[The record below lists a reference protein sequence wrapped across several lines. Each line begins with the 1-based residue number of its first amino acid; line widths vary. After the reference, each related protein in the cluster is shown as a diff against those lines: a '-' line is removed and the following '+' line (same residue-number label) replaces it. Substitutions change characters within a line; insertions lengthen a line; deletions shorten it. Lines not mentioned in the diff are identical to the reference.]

1 MVASATDAGVRAL
14 MSFRKAANLISHI
27 IACSAVRAQ
36 FRFPGAAGIVFANMS
51 DDELYEAWEKALGLR
66 QQEELR
72 EAWPSLD
79 ILIELLNR
87 LIALRDNTQIEK

>member
-1 MVASATDAGVRAL
+1 
-14 MSFRKAANLISHI
+14 MSKWEEFSKRLDEYYRLRGRREFGENL
-27 IACSAVRAQ
+27 
-36 FRFPGAAGIVFANMS
+36 ANMS